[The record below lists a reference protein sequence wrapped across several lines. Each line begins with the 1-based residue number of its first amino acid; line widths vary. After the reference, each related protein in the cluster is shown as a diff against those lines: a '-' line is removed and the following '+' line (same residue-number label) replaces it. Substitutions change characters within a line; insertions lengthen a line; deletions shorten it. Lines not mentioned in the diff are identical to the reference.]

1 MPTMPVS
8 EKIISLN
15 RIDLN
20 LLTIFCLIYSMGSI
34 SKVADMLEISAS
46 AVSQS
51 LRKLREQM
59 GDNLFVRSGNRLLP
73 TVYADELYDNIHP
86 IIDKLATLLPLSSRI
101 KKRRLTLYT
110 ESFISPLVV
119 PELTQKIVGMKSD
132 ISLLHRSAELN
143 EAKIAEL
150 LNMRQADVVFSTFA
164 VESSNITC
172 QKVSDMSLV
181 LIAAQDNP
189 HFQDVVTEEM
199 FRDTNLVGYNTKN
212 EKIIYHRSI
221 VDKKFRSSERC
232 LLTTSF
238 ASILLIVSTTDCLG
252 IIPEKVFSTYSGMYQ
267 LKKLDTPFTLP
278 QFSIYS
284 SCRKETNKMLFSLL
298 ADFYFNKPA

>member
-1 MPTMPVS
+1 
-8 EKIISLN
+8 
-15 RIDLN
+15 
-20 LLTIFCLIYSMGSI
+20 
-34 SKVADMLEISAS
+34 
-46 AVSQS
+46 
-51 LRKLREQM
+51 
-59 GDNLFVRSGNRLLP
+59 
-73 TVYADELYDNIHP
+73 VYADELYDNILP

-110 ESFISPLVV
+110 ESFVSPLVV
-119 PELTQKIVGMKSD
+119 PELTQKIVGMNAD
-132 ISLLHRSAELN
+132 VSLLHRTAELN
-143 EAKIAEL
+143 EAKITEL
-150 LNMRQADVVFSTFA
+150 LNMRQADVVFSTFS
-164 VESSNITC
+164 VESSNISC
-172 QKVSDMSLV
+172 QKMSDMTLV
-181 LIAAQDNP
+181 LIAAKDNP
-189 HFQDVVTEEM
+189 LYENTVTEEM
-199 FRDTNLVGYNTKN
+199 FRDANLVGYNTKN

-252 IIPEKVFSTYSGMYQ
+252 IIPEKVFATYSGMYQ

-298 ADFYFNKPA
+298 ADFYASKPA

>member
-1 MPTMPVS
+1 MPAMPVS

-20 LLTIFCLIYSMGSI
+20 LLTIFCLIYSVGSI
-34 SKVADMLEISAS
+34 SKVADMLDISAS

-59 GDNLFVRSGNRLLP
+59 GDNLFVRSGNTLLP
-73 TVYADELYDNIHP
+73 TVYADELYDNILP

-110 ESFISPLVV
+110 ESFVSPLVV
-119 PELTQKIVGMKSD
+119 PELTQKIVGMNAD
-132 ISLLHRSAELN
+132 VSLLHRTAELN
-143 EAKIAEL
+143 EAKITEL
-150 LNMRQADVVFSTFA
+150 LNMRQADVVFSTFS
-164 VESSNITC
+164 VESSNISC
-172 QKVSDMSLV
+172 QKMSDMTLV
-181 LIAAQDNP
+181 LIAAKDNP
-189 HFQDVVTEEM
+189 LYENTVTEEM
-199 FRDTNLVGYNTKN
+199 FRDASLVGYNTKN

-252 IIPEKVFSTYSGMYQ
+252 IIPEKVFVTYSGMYQ

-298 ADFYFNKPA
+298 ADFYASKPA

>member
-1 MPTMPVS
+1 MSTVPVS
-8 EKIISLN
+8 NKIISLT

-20 LLTIFCLIYSMGSI
+20 LLTLFCLIYSVGSI
-34 SKVADMLEISAS
+34 SRVADMLDISPS

-59 GDNLFVRSGNRLLP
+59 GDNLFVRSGNMLLP
-73 TVYADELYDNIHP
+73 TVYADELYDNVLP
-86 IIDKLATLLPLSSRI
+86 IIHELSTLLPLSSQI

-110 ESFISPLVV
+110 ESFISPLVI
-119 PELTQKIVGMKSD
+119 PELTEKIVRMNTD
-132 ISLLHRSAELN
+132 ISLLHRTADLN
-143 EAKIAEL
+143 EAKITEL
-150 LNMRQADVVFSTFA
+150 LNMRQADVVFSTFS
-164 VESSNITC
+164 VESSNISC
-172 QKVSDMSLV
+172 QKMSDMTLV
-181 LIAAQDNP
+181 LIAAKDNP
-189 HFQDVVTEEM
+189 LYGDTVTEKM
-199 FRDTNLVGYNTKN
+199 FREANLVGYNTKN

-238 ASILLIVSTTDCLG
+238 ASILLIVSQTDCLG
-252 IIPEKVFSTYSGMYQ
+252 ILPEKVFSTYAGMYN

-284 SCRKETNKMLFSLL
+284 SFRKEMNKLLSSLL
-298 ADFYFNKPA
+298 ADFLNK

>member
-1 MPTMPVS
+1 MQTLPVS
-8 EKIISLN
+8 EKIVSLT

-20 LLTIFCLIYSMGSI
+20 LLTLFCLIYSVGSI
-34 SKVADMLEISAS
+34 SRVADMLDISPS

-59 GDNLFVRSGNRLLP
+59 GDNLFVRSGNILLP
-73 TVYADELYDNIHP
+73 TVYADELYDNILP
-86 IIDKLATLLPLSSRI
+86 IIDKLATLLPLSSQI

-119 PELTQKIVGMKSD
+119 PELTEKIVRMNSD
-132 ISLLHRSAELN
+132 ISLLHRTADLN
-143 EAKIAEL
+143 EAKITEL
-150 LNMRQADVVFSTFA
+150 LNMRQADVVFSTFS
-164 VESSNITC
+164 VESSNLSC
-172 QKVSDMSLV
+172 QKMSDMTLV
-181 LIAAQDNP
+181 LIAAKDNP
-189 HFQDVVTEEM
+189 LYGDTVTEEM
-199 FRDTNLVGYNTKN
+199 FREANLVGYNTKN

-238 ASILLIVSTTDCLG
+238 ASILLIVSQTDCLG
-252 IIPEKVFSTYSGMYQ
+252 IIPEKVFSTYAGMYN

-284 SCRKETNKMLFSLL
+284 SFRKEMNKLLYSLL
-298 ADFYFNKPA
+298 ADFSVNNPT

>member
-1 MPTMPVS
+1 MPVS
-8 EKIISLN
+8 EKIVSLT

-20 LLTIFCLIYSMGSI
+20 LLTLFCLIYSVGSI
-34 SKVADMLEISAS
+34 SKVADMLDISPS

-59 GDNLFVRSGNRLLP
+59 GDNLFVRSGNMLLP
-73 TVYADELYDNIHP
+73 TVYADELYDNILP
-86 IIDKLATLLPLSSRI
+86 IIDKLSTLLPLSSRI

-110 ESFISPLVV
+110 ESFVSPLVI
-119 PELTQKIVGMKSD
+119 PELTQKIVNMNSD
-132 ISLLHRSAELN
+132 ISLLHRTAELN
-143 EAKIAEL
+143 EAKITEL
-150 LNMRQADVVFSTFA
+150 LNMRQADVVFSTFS
-164 VESSNITC
+164 VESSNISC
-172 QKVSDMSLV
+172 QKMCDMTLV
-181 LIAAQDNP
+181 LIAAKDNP
-189 HFQDVVTEEM
+189 LFGDTVTEER
-199 FRDTNLVGYNTKN
+199 FREANLVGYNTKN

-238 ASILLIVSTTDCLG
+238 ASILLIVSQSDCLG
-252 IIPEKVFSTYSGMYQ
+252 IIPEKVFSTYAGMYN

-284 SCRKETNKMLFSLL
+284 SFRKEMNKLLYSLL
-298 ADFYFNKPA
+298 DDFLMNKPT

>member
-8 EKIISLN
+8 EKIITLN

-20 LLTIFCLIYSMGSI
+20 LLTLFCLIYSVGSI
-34 SKVADMLEISAS
+34 SKVADMLDISAS

-59 GDNLFVRSGNRLLP
+59 GDNLFVRSGNTLLP
-73 TVYADELYDNIHP
+73 TVYADELYDNVLP

-110 ESFISPLVV
+110 ESFVSPLVV
-119 PELTQKIVGMKSD
+119 PELTQKIVGMNSD
-132 ISLLHRSAELN
+132 VSLLHRTAELN
-143 EAKIAEL
+143 EAKIIEL
-150 LNMRQADVVFSTFA
+150 LNMRQADVVFSTFS
-164 VESSNITC
+164 VESSNISC
-172 QKVSDMSLV
+172 QKVSDMTLV
-181 LIAAQDNP
+181 LIAAKDNP
-189 HFQDVVTEEM
+189 LFGDTVTEEI
-199 FRDTNLVGYNTKN
+199 FRDANLVGYNTKN

-298 ADFYFNKPA
+298 ADFYVNKPA

>member
-20 LLTIFCLIYSMGSI
+20 LLTIFCLIYSVGSI
-34 SKVADMLEISAS
+34 SKVAEMLDISAS

-59 GDNLFVRSGNRLLP
+59 GDNLFVRSGNTLLP
-73 TVYADELYDNIHP
+73 TVYADELYDNILP

-110 ESFISPLVV
+110 ESFVSPLVV
-119 PELTQKIVGMKSD
+119 PELTQKIVGMNAD
-132 ISLLHRSAELN
+132 VSLLHRTAELN
-143 EAKIAEL
+143 EAKISEL
-150 LNMRQADVVFSTFA
+150 LNMRQADVVFSTFS
-164 VESSNITC
+164 VESSNISC
-172 QKVSDMSLV
+172 QKVSDMPLV

-189 HFQDVVTEEM
+189 YFQDVVTEEM
-199 FRDTNLVGYNTKN
+199 FRDANLVGYNTKN

-252 IIPEKVFSTYSGMYQ
+252 IIPEKVFSTYSGMYR

-284 SCRKETNKMLFSLL
+284 SCRKETNKILFSLL
-298 ADFYFNKPA
+298 ADFYAGKSA

>member
-1 MPTMPVS
+1 MPAMPVS

-20 LLTIFCLIYSMGSI
+20 LLTIFCLIYSVGSI

-59 GDNLFVRSGNRLLP
+59 GDNLFVRSGNTLLP
-73 TVYADELYDNIHP
+73 TVYADELYDNILP

-110 ESFISPLVV
+110 ESFVSPLVV
-119 PELTQKIVGMKSD
+119 PKLTQKIVGMNAD
-132 ISLLHRSAELN
+132 VSLLHRTAELN
-143 EAKIAEL
+143 EAKITEL
-150 LNMRQADVVFSTFA
+150 LNMRQADVVFSTFS
-164 VESSNITC
+164 VESSNISC
-172 QKVSDMSLV
+172 QKMSDMTLV
-181 LIAAQDNP
+181 LIAAKDNP
-189 HFQDVVTEEM
+189 LYENTVTELM
-199 FRDTNLVGYNTKN
+199 FREANLVGYNTKN

-221 VDKKFRSSERC
+221 VDNKFRSSERC

-252 IIPEKVFSTYSGMYQ
+252 IIPEKVFPTYSGMYQ

-298 ADFYFNKPA
+298 ADFYASKPA

>member
-20 LLTIFCLIYSMGSI
+20 LLTIFCLIYSVGSI
-34 SKVADMLEISAS
+34 SKVADMLDISAS

-59 GDNLFVRSGNRLLP
+59 GDNLFVRSGNTLLP
-73 TVYADELYDNIHP
+73 TVYADELYDNILP

-110 ESFISPLVV
+110 ESFVSPLVV
-119 PELTQKIVGMKSD
+119 PELTQKIVGMNAD
-132 ISLLHRSAELN
+132 ISLLHRTAELN
-143 EAKIAEL
+143 EAKITEL
-150 LNMRQADVVFSTFA
+150 LNMRQADVVFSTFS
-164 VESSNITC
+164 VESSNISC
-172 QKVSDMSLV
+172 QKMSDMTLV
-181 LIAAQDNP
+181 LIAANDNP
-189 HFQDVVTEEM
+189 LYENTVTEEM
-199 FRDTNLVGYNTKN
+199 FRDANLVGYNTKN

-252 IIPEKVFSTYSGMYQ
+252 IIPEKVFATYSGMYH
-267 LKKLDTPFTLP
+267 LKKLETPFTLP

-298 ADFYFNKPA
+298 ADFYASKPA